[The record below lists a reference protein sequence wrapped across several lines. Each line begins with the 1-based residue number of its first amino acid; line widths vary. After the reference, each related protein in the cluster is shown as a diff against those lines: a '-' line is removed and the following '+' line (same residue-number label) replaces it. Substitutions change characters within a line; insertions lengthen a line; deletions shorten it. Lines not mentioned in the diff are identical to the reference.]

1 MCDVYVPILL
11 LTLDIDRAQNSGRV
25 QKTEMCVPLCI
36 WEKGLVGV
44 GAGGKKTKSYFSQ

>member
-11 LTLDIDRAQNSGRV
+11 LTLDIDGAQNSGRV
-25 QKTEMCVPLCI
+25 QTEMCVPLCI
-36 WEKGLVGV
+36 WGKGLVEV